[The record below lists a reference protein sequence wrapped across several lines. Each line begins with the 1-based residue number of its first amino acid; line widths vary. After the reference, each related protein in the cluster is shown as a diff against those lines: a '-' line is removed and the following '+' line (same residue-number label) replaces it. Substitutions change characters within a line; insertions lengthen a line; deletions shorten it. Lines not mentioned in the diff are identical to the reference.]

1 FLDVV
6 WDKPVVGFIAEV
18 SEVAP
23 GAQQNVAQKQFVPG
37 TDRYDFF
44 PGGAIKPERQAW
56 TESPE
61 QENGASDKKRMQVA
75 QGRHQSDQNRDY
87 RRCAQIAIYRC
98 DFPAGFSFCR
108 GLPFQQ
114 ALARDKAAD

>member
-1 FLDVV
+1 MAGFSRHVARIEKQPQIGRRNPLSHLPIVFLDVV
-6 WDKPVVGFIAEV
+6 GDKPVVGFIAEV

-56 TESPE
+56 TEGPE
-61 QENGASDKKRMQVA
+61 QENGGSDKERMQVT
-75 QGRHQSDQNRDY
+75 QG
-87 RRCAQIAIYRC
+87 
-98 DFPAGFSFCR
+98 
-108 GLPFQQ
+108 
-114 ALARDKAAD
+114 